1 LQQIYDGPIHKADFN
16 RDLQTNIT
24 EVIHLSSL
32 QQNFD
37 DLSQKVLSGQI
48 LEAFEAYYADDV
60 VMQED
65 SEEPREGKEANRAY
79 EEQFVNSVEG
89 FHDGKVT
96 AVAVNE
102 EDGTVLSEWFMDV
115 TLKDA
120 GRIQIEQVSVQRWED
135 GQIVHERFYH
145 A

>member
-1 LQQIYDGPIHKADFN
+1 MSTLK
-16 RDLQTNIT
+16 
-24 EVIHLSSL
+24 
-32 QQNFD
+32 QNFD
-37 DLSQKVLSGQI
+37 DLAQKVLSGQI
-48 LEAFEAYYADDV
+48 LEAFEEYYADDV

-65 SEEPREGKEANRAY
+65 SEEPRVGKEANRAY
-79 EEQFVNSVEG
+79 EKQFVESVEG

-102 EDGTVLSEWFMDV
+102 EDGVVLSEWFMDV

-120 GRIQIEQVSVQRWED
+120 GRIQIEQVSVQRWEGD
-135 GQIVHERFYH
+135 QIKHERFYH